1 MWACCLRNRLIVWRR
16 QSIQTPSPRTRSGV
30 QRDQV
35 LDRERLIPHG
45 ADAPWLD
52 AGSSSGLFRGP
63 A

>member
-1 MWACCLRNRLIVWRR
+1 MTKPLKDSFLSFFGGN
-16 QSIQTPSPRTRSGV
+16 PSVAVMPAKAGI

-35 LDRERLIPHG
+35 LDRERLFHG

-52 AGSSSGLFRGP
+52 AGSSP